1 MACADALVAP
11 RPNEPTIAK
20 PAIESLLALA
30 VILQLLC
37 CLLRSSNEPN
47 SLHGGSR
54 FPAGSCQIF
63 GSSFSGDGLAIR
75 TSQNVV
81 ERAVACHSAV
91 GSALKPMP
99 GTVFVDFVQRGETKL
114 ISVTSDVTW
123 SAE

>member
-11 RPNEPTIAK
+11 RPIEPTIAK

-54 FPAGSCQIF
+54 FRQVPAKFLDRHFLVTVSPSGPARMSSSALSLRPPVGQVLP
-63 GSSFSGDGLAIR
+63 GSSNPRIHASTMTRKPPTSAAGDC
-75 TSQNVV
+75 SQ
-81 ERAVACHSAV
+81 A
-91 GSALKPMP
+91 P
-99 GTVFVDFVQRGETKL
+99 
-114 ISVTSDVTW
+114 
-123 SAE
+123 

>member
-54 FPAGSCQIF
+54 FPAVPVKFLDRHFLVTVSPSGQPECRRARCRVPL
-63 GSSFSGDGLAIR
+63 GRSSFAWK
-75 TSQNVV
+75 QQ
-81 ERAVACHSAV
+81 SAHPCEHDDEEAADEC
-91 GSALKPMP
+91 GRRL
-99 GTVFVDFVQRGETKL
+99 
-114 ISVTSDVTW
+114 
-123 SAE
+123 